1 MNFDFSTI
9 LRNCFTGISR
19 RIISSINWIAQ
30 YYTPLAVI
38 VISIVGG
45 ILIVIGCYLGRYNF
59 YNYWNWKQRAFRKVF
74 FFILTL
80 VLLKLFIRR

>member
-1 MNFDFSTI
+1 MDFNFSNI
-9 LRNCFTGISR
+9 LRGFLNGISR
-19 RIISSINWIAQ
+19 RITHYISWICG
-30 YYTPLAVI
+30 YYTPLAAI

-59 YNYWNWKQRAFRKVF
+59 YNYWNWKQRAFRRVF
-74 FFILTL
+74 FFIMTL